1 MKEKLLLFI
10 NIILSPLKLIGKTYD
25 ILGEISIPINTYLR
39 EKFNWDIHGNDRSM
53 VGIFIALVSIVL
65 GFLVHPYFL
74 YIFAVLF
81 MSVVLGGFDYVFAL
95 VLIFV
100 AIWLLAIFGVS
111 FLSFLSTFWE
121 LLIQPFS

>member
-39 EKFNWDIHGNDRSM
+39 EKYNWDIHGNDRGI

-65 GFLVHPYFL
+65 GFLVHTYFL
-74 YIFAVLF
+74 YIFLVLF
-81 MSVVLGGFDYVFAL
+81 MSVVLGGFNSVFVL
-95 VLIFV
+95 VLIIV

-111 FLSFLSTFWE
+111 FLSTFWE